1 MWKFTGISVKY
12 KTQIG
17 TNDHKLSK
25 ILFTQT
31 DRLIMNYALW
41 IMNYYRPQICTDF
54 KDFSFC
60 LNCKTYHTSQ
70 LSPLS
75 SQLWCRPQILTD
87 FKDLNNWRVKIENEK
102 SEQICEN
109 LWANLEHWIFG
120 AASTERSLL
129 QLCRVVTKIMDWKDI
144 TWNRQLRYLSGQQ

>member
-41 IMNYYRPQICTDF
+41 IMNYYRPQIYTDF
-54 KDFSFC
+54 QDFSQAR
-60 LNCKTYHTSQ
+60 KHIKVQ
-70 LSPLS
+70 
-75 SQLWCRPQILTD
+75 D
-87 FKDLNNWRVKIENEK
+87 F
-102 SEQICEN
+102 
-109 LWANLEHWIFG
+109 
-120 AASTERSLL
+120 
-129 QLCRVVTKIMDWKDI
+129 
-144 TWNRQLRYLSGQQ
+144 